1 MKHINTFINERLIL
15 SKTKENRDY
24 GYIDEMPM
32 SIDKFDEVFN
42 VINDRYGDMFTDVRL
57 MKTGNT
63 KLGRISSK
71 YLVSDGLYN
80 YSDFTLYVYKD
91 EYIIRRTNHGGTL
104 SSTPAKFVHGFKT
117 LSETLDK
124 FDKLLTKRGYKL
136 PK

>member
-1 MKHINTFINERLIL
+1 MKQINTFINERLIL
-15 SKTKENRDY
+15 SKTKENREY

-42 VINDRYGDMFTDVRL
+42 VINDRYGDMFTDIRL
-57 MKTGNT
+57 LKSGNT

>member
-15 SKTKENRDY
+15 SKTKENHDY
-24 GYIDEMPM
+24 GYIDEMPLGAEK
-32 SIDKFDEVFN
+32 SDEVFN
-42 VINDRYGDMFTDVRL
+42 VINNRYVDMFDDIRL
-57 MKTGNT
+57 LKSGNI

-71 YLVSDGLYN
+71 YLVSNGLYN
-80 YSDFTLYVYKD
+80 DSDFTLYVYKD
-91 EYIIRRTNHGGTL
+91 EYVIRRTNHGTL
-104 SSTPAKFVHGFKT
+104 SGTPAKFVQGFKT

>member
-32 SIDKFDEVFN
+32 SIDKSEEVFN

-71 YLVSDGLYN
+71 YLVSNGLYN
-80 YSDFTLYVYKD
+80 DNDFTLYIYKD
-91 EYIIRRTNHGGTL
+91 EYVIRRINHGTL
-104 SSTPAKFVHGFKT
+104 SFTQAKFVQGFKT

>member
-71 YLVSDGLYN
+71 YLVSNGLYN
-80 YSDFTLYVYKD
+80 DSDFTLYIYKD
-91 EYIIRRTNHGGTL
+91 EYVIRRTNHGTL
-104 SSTPAKFVHGFKT
+104 SGTPAKFVHGFKT

>member
-1 MKHINTFINERLIL
+1 MKQLTKYINERLVL
-15 SKTKENRDY
+15 SKTKENREY

-42 VINDRYGDMFTDVRL
+42 VISDRYGDMFTDIRL
-57 MKTGNT
+57 LKSGNT

-124 FDKLLTKRGYKL
+124 FDKLLAKRGYKL